1 MCGIA
6 GIISAC
12 TEAGSG
18 LGPLSPM
25 VASLDHRGPDDT
37 GCARFTA
44 RSGQSIGIGSTRLAI
59 IDVSQAGHQPMEGPT
74 THVVYNGEVYN
85 FGNLREQL
93 DQEGAPW
100 KSQTDTETV
109 LRAYERWGLDSFRRL
124 RGMFALAIWDSQ
136 HDRLV
141 LARDPLGIKPLYYSL
156 DGSAFL
162 FASEIRSLLASGLVA
177 RVLDPEGVASY
188 LATGAVEAP
197 STIVKGIRSL
207 RPGHY
212 LTVAC
217 RDGNLAIEEIN
228 YSADLFQDSE
238 VVPHPADRREAI
250 DTLRSLLEESVR
262 LHLVSDVPLAVFL
275 SGGIDSSALVALMSR
290 VSGARAKTFTVVFE
304 EKSFSEQ
311 SYARLVAERFGSEHS
326 EIMLSEQSCYEML
339 PAALAAMDQP
349 TIDGLNTYVI
359 SRAVKDAGITVAM
372 SGLGSDEL
380 FAGYPS
386 FKRAV
391 RFQNLDRI
399 PHQVRE
405 AVAQAG
411 KSVLGSS
418 VSQKKAWQL
427 LAQGGSPKSVY
438 ATSRQ
443 LFSSDEISL
452 LMPAETPSPGWSSN
466 GSYGSAHSS
475 DRVNAISRFEIEGYM
490 ANMLLRDADQMS
502 MACSLELRV
511 PFVDA
516 VVAPYV
522 MNLPGAWKM
531 DSGRPKPLL
540 LDALGGLIPRDIWRR
555 PKMGF
560 QLPMERWMHSALR
573 PDLEATF
580 NNGGLAHLG
589 ISDSARAIWKTFD
602 RTPRLERWSRPWSLH
617 ILKTWCEINRVGL

>member
-6 GIISAC
+6 GIISARS
-12 TEAGSG
+12 EAGSEA
-18 LGPLSPM
+18 GPLSRM
-25 VASLDHRGPDDT
+25 VASLDHRGPDDK

-44 RSGQSIGIGSTRLAI
+44 MSGQSIGIGSTRLAI
-59 IDVSQAGHQPMEGPT
+59 IDVSQAGHQPMDGPT
-74 THVVYNGEVYN
+74 GTTHLVYNGEVYN
-85 FGNLREQL
+85 FSNLREQL
-93 DQEGAPW
+93 GQEGAPW

-109 LRAYERWGLDSFRRL
+109 LRAYERWGLDGFRRL

-141 LARDPLGIKPLYYSL
+141 LARDPLGIKPLYYYS

-162 FASEIRSLLASGLVA
+162 FGSEIRSLLASGLVP
-177 RVLDPEGVASY
+177 RVLDPEGVAGY

-212 LTVAC
+212 LTVTC

-228 YSADLFQDSE
+228 YSANLFQGSE
-238 VVPHPADRREAI
+238 VVPHPADRRKAI
-250 DTLRSLLEESVR
+250 DTLKSVLEESVR

-326 EIMLSEQSCYEML
+326 EIMLSDRSCYEML

-359 SRAVKDAGITVAM
+359 SGAVKDAGITVAL

-391 RFQNLDRI
+391 RLRGLERI
-399 PHQVRE
+399 PLQLRG
-405 AVAQAG
+405 AAAQAG
-411 KSVLGSS
+411 KSVLGNS
-418 VSQKKAWQL
+418 VSRKKAWQL
-427 LAQGGSPKSVY
+427 LAEGGSPRSVY
-438 ATSRQ
+438 AASRQ

-452 LMPAETPSPGWSSN
+452 LMPARTAPVDCSSN
-466 GSYGSAHSS
+466 GAHPS
-475 DRVNAISRFEIEGYM
+475 DLVNAISRLEIEGYM

-540 LDALGGLIPRDIWRR
+540 LDALGDLIPRDIWRR